1 MGTSKSNRKR
11 RKMTG
16 SKSSGFEEVR
26 VDNKR
31 NLESM
36 RAQKMDNDSGVY
48 SEWLAQQRTKITEG
62 ISWSIEESGDLAAS
76 AGRGLLNVL
85 ARSDRCRFGSS
96 DASRG
101 RSHPATRV
109 SHNQKQE
116 SVKLGRTDP

>member
-36 RAQKMDNDSGVY
+36 RAQKMDNDSGSTV
-48 SEWLAQQRTKITEG
+48 
-62 ISWSIEESGDLAAS
+62 SGQPS
-76 AGRGLLNVL
+76 NERKSQRGLVGQLK
-85 ARSDRCRFGSS
+85 S
-96 DASRG
+96 
-101 RSHPATRV
+101 
-109 SHNQKQE
+109 QE
-116 SVKLGRTDP
+116 I